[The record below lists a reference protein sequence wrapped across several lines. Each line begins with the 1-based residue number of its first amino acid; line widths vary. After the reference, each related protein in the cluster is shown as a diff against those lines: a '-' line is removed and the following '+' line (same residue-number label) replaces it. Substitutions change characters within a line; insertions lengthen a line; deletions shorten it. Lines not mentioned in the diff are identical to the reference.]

1 MHSSF
6 ERSSQFGLKDNLW
19 QLALFAFIAAFLLIS
34 SIGVLLFH
42 RQNTLSETLASSGAG
57 GRRQFIA
64 EHCAHARLPDRKTG
78 KAFSKGSA
86 EKPGRR
92 LNSSEAADSR
102 GLSGT
107 QPMSTF
113 SIALR
118 LLVPALL
125 CILATVTQVYTY
137 APLFVYALAA
147 GLGFMA
153 PDFWLSNR
161 ISARQLKLRLGLPEA
176 LDLIVICVEAGLSMD
191 KATMRTSEE
200 LRISQPAIADELNLV
215 YLEQRAGRPRGEA
228 WKHLGDR
235 TDVDNIRSLASILI
249 QADKFGTSIGKT
261 LRAHSETLRTRRRQ
275 DAEEQAA
282 KTTVKLVFPLVL
294 FIFPSLFVV
303 TLGPSMIIMF
313 EGFAKYL
320 S

>member
-1 MHSSF
+1 MA
-6 ERSSQFGLKDNLW
+6 
-19 QLALFAFIAAFLLIS
+19 LALFVFIAAFLLMS
-34 SIGVLLFH
+34 SLGVIFFR
-42 RQNTLSETLASSGAG
+42 RQNSLRRLAKVVKRPVDAILLESVAPSS
-57 GRRQFIA
+57 RSRI
-64 EHCAHARLPDRKTG
+64 ERLVKPFQKVVPR
-78 KAFSKGSA
+78 SA
-86 EKPGRR
+86 EDVSTVQKR
-92 LNSSEAADSR
+92 LTRAGYRERAYVNIFYSAK
-102 GLSGT
+102 
-107 QPMSTF
+107 
-113 SIALR
+113 
-118 LLVPALL
+118 LLVPVVL
-125 CILATVTQVYTY
+125 CILAIVTQVYSY
-137 APLFVYALAA
+137 APLFVFALAG
-147 GLGFMA
+147 GLGFMV

-161 ISARQLKLRLGLPEA
+161 ISARQLNLRLGLPEA

-228 WKHLGDR
+228 WKHLGER
-235 TDVDNIRSLASILI
+235 TDVDIIRSLASILI

-261 LRAHSETLRTRRRQ
+261 LRSHSETLRMRRRQ

>member
-1 MHSSF
+1 M
-6 ERSSQFGLKDNLW
+6 
-19 QLALFAFIAAFLLIS
+19 QLALFAFLAAFLLIS
-34 SIGVLLFH
+34 SIGILIFY
-42 RQNTLSETLASSGAG
+42 RQTAL
-57 GRRQFIA
+57 
-64 EHCAHARLPDRKTG
+64 
-78 KAFSKGSA
+78 
-86 EKPGRR
+86 RR
-92 LNSSEAADSR
+92 LSQVVSRAADASLLR
-102 GLSGT
+102 
-107 QPMSTF
+107 
-113 SIALR
+113 SIAPTRGAKIEKLVKPFEKVLPRSAQEVSSVQKR
-118 LLVPALL
+118 LIRAGYRDKACINIFYSSKVLVPGVL
-125 CILATVTQVYTY
+125 CLLATVTQVYTY
-137 APLFVYALAA
+137 SPLFVYAVAA
-147 GLGFMA
+147 GIGYLA

-161 ISARQLKLRLGLPEA
+161 VSARQSQLRLGLPEA

-200 LRISQPAIADELNLV
+200 LRISQPAIADELKLV
-215 YLEQRAGRPRGEA
+215 SLEQRAGRPRAEA
-228 WKHLGDR
+228 WKHVGER
-235 TDVDNIRSLASILI
+235 TDVDTIRSLASILI

-313 EGFAKYL
+313 DGFAKYL

>member
-1 MHSSF
+1 MA
-6 ERSSQFGLKDNLW
+6 
-19 QLALFAFIAAFLLIS
+19 LALLSFIAVFLLMS
-34 SIGVLLFH
+34 SIGILVFH
-42 RQNTLSETLASSGAG
+42 RRNILKRLSQIGAKTADATLL
-57 GRRQFIA
+57 Q
-64 EHCAHARLPDRKTG
+64 
-78 KAFSKGSA
+78 
-86 EKPGRR
+86 
-92 LNSSEAADSR
+92 
-102 GLSGT
+102 
-107 QPMSTF
+107 
-113 SIALR
+113 SIAPSPRTRIEQIVKPFQEVVPRSLEDVSTLQKR
-118 LLVPALL
+118 LIRAGYREPGYVNIVDGAQVLVPAIL
-125 CILATVTQVYTY
+125 CILITVTQVYAY
-137 APLFVYALAA
+137 APLFLYALAA

-161 ISARQLKLRLGLPEA
+161 ISARKLKLRLGLPEA

-191 KATMRTSEE
+191 KATMRTAEE

-228 WKHLGDR
+228 WRNLGDR
-235 TDVDNIRSLASILI
+235 TDVDTIRSLASILI
-249 QADKFGTSIGKT
+249 QADKFGTSIGKM

-313 EGFAKYL
+313 EGFSKYL

>member
-1 MHSSF
+1 MA
-6 ERSSQFGLKDNLW
+6 
-19 QLALFAFIAAFLLIS
+19 LALLSFIAVFLLMS
-34 SIGVLLFH
+34 SIGILVFH
-42 RQNTLSETLASSGAG
+42 RRNILKRLSQIGAKTADATLL
-57 GRRQFIA
+57 Q
-64 EHCAHARLPDRKTG
+64 
-78 KAFSKGSA
+78 
-86 EKPGRR
+86 
-92 LNSSEAADSR
+92 
-102 GLSGT
+102 
-107 QPMSTF
+107 
-113 SIALR
+113 SIAPSPRTRIEQIVKPFQEVVPRSLEDVSTLQKR
-118 LLVPALL
+118 LIRAGYREPGYVNIFYGAKVLVPAIL
-125 CILATVTQVYTY
+125 CILITVTQVYAY
-137 APLFVYALAA
+137 APLFLYALAA

-161 ISARQLKLRLGLPEA
+161 ISARKLKLRLGLPEA

-191 KATMRTSEE
+191 KATMRTAEE

-228 WKHLGDR
+228 WRNLGDR
-235 TDVDNIRSLASILI
+235 TDVDTIRSLASILI
-249 QADKFGTSIGKT
+249 QADKFGTSIGKM

-313 EGFAKYL
+313 EGFSKYL

>member
-1 MHSSF
+1 M
-6 ERSSQFGLKDNLW
+6 K
-19 QLALFAFIAAFLLIS
+19 LALFAFLAAFLLIS

-42 RQNTLSETLASSGAG
+42 RQNTLQRLSRVAARATDASVL
-57 GRRQFIA
+57 Q
-64 EHCAHARLPDRKTG
+64 
-78 KAFSKGSA
+78 
-86 EKPGRR
+86 
-92 LNSSEAADSR
+92 
-102 GLSGT
+102 
-107 QPMSTF
+107 
-113 SIALR
+113 SIAPTPRSRIEQLVKPFHKVVPRSPDDVTTLQKR
-118 LLVPALL
+118 LIRAGYREQTYVNIFYSSKILVPASL
-125 CILATVTQVYTY
+125 CILATVTKAYTY
-137 APLFVYALAA
+137 GPLFVYALAA

-191 KATMRTSEE
+191 KATMHTSEE
-200 LRISQPAIADELNLV
+200 LRLSQPAIADELNLV

-235 TDVDNIRSLASILI
+235 TDVDTIRSLASILI

-303 TLGPSMIIMF
+303 TLGPSMITMI
-313 EGFAKYL
+313 EGFANYL
-320 S
+320 G

>member
-1 MHSSF
+1 M
-6 ERSSQFGLKDNLW
+6 K
-19 QLALFAFIAAFLLIS
+19 LALFAFLAAFLLIS
-34 SIGVLLFH
+34 SLGALLFH
-42 RQNTLSETLASSGAG
+42 RQNTL
-57 GRRQFIA
+57 
-64 EHCAHARLPDRKTG
+64 
-78 KAFSKGSA
+78 
-86 EKPGRR
+86 RR
-92 LNSSEAADSR
+92 LSKVSAKAINAS
-102 GLSGT
+102 LL
-107 QPMSTF
+107 Q
-113 SIALR
+113 SIAPTPRSRIEQLVKPFQKVVPRSPEDVTTIQKR
-118 LLVPALL
+118 LIRAGYRELAYVNIFYSSKALVPALL
-125 CILATVTQVYTY
+125 CILATITQVYTY

-147 GLGFMA
+147 GLGFMV